1 MSNLA
6 PDVLA
11 RPRHARVFAE
21 KAARTIIE
29 VQDNINSVADIAFLL
44 EVSGITK
51 KDLRENGFGDM
62 YSLAV
67 YISDFIDFH
76 EIRKRVE
83 SEAADPFLSVIP
95 SLKTRL
101 VESLALTFPWSGT
114 MTMLYI
120 SGISLWMASGLS
132 APTLTALILGAFLGI
147 FITEGP
153 WVAFQRPF
161 LLSYSQLNICEAKRT
176 VRRNL
181 YVASLLT
188 VASAF
193 VLFLFGY
200 LTSVPTGL
208 VLVSVVALTTVSL
221 HRASYM
227 IIYALKKSATLVVS
241 YATAL
246 ALLLVTFTFASP
258 AIPDPV
264 VRYLVALGVAFVS
277 LSAFA
282 VHAHY
287 KIFGTDVQR
296 LEDYP
301 SFYRPPTATKET
313 IKARVSTQ
321 LWESLP
327 YHLFRSFFFVMM
339 FGDRLTSWFFN
350 PALLQ
355 GQRSLPLLFN
365 TAYHSGADPATL
377 IFALTSL
384 VQYVIMAP
392 IFHEVSNFTLEHGI
406 TQIGMVKEFLK
417 KRYRNVMV
425 ATIATSCTIAVGVN
439 LVAQSMVRGSEVGL
453 KILEVASI
461 GNVFLCIFAANVMFA
476 MFLFRI
482 KGLAVISLIAC
493 VILIPGSFILAQG
506 GFENIVYA
514 YLASSFIAAVL
525 SSLRVTK
532 MMKNA
537 PSLFFARFA

>member
-1 MSNLA
+1 LSKLES
-6 PDVLA
+6 DLWA

-29 VQDNINSVADIAFLL
+29 VQDDINSVADIAFLL

-51 KDLRENGFGDM
+51 EDLRLNGFADM
-62 YSLAV
+62 YALAL

-76 EIRKRVE
+76 EIRRKDD

-95 SLKTRL
+95 SMKVRL

-114 MTMLYI
+114 MTMLYV
-120 SGISLWMASGLS
+120 SGISLWMASGL
-132 APTLTALILGAFLGI
+132 APPTLTALILGAFLGI

-176 VRRNL
+176 VWRNF

-188 VASAF
+188 VVSAAL
-193 VLFLFGY
+193 LFLFGY
-200 LTSVPTGL
+200 LTGVPTGL
-208 VLVSVVALTTVSL
+208 VVVSVLALTTVSL

-227 IIYALKKSATLVVS
+227 IIYALKKSKVLVLS
-241 YATAL
+241 YANAL
-246 ALLLVTFTFASP
+246 GLLLATYTFGSA

-264 VRYLVALGVAFVS
+264 IRYLAALGVAFLA

-282 VHAHY
+282 VYAY
-287 KIFGTDVQR
+287 LKIFGTDVQR
-296 LEDYP
+296 LGDYP
-301 SFYRPPTATKET
+301 SFYRPPTANKKT
-313 IKARVSTQ
+313 IKARVTTQ

-350 PALLQ
+350 PALAE
-355 GQRSLPLLFN
+355 GNRALPLLFN

-406 TQIGMVKEFLK
+406 TQMEKVDEFLK
-417 KRYRNVMV
+417 RRYRKVMV
-425 ATIATSCTIAVGVN
+425 ATIATSCGIALGLN
-439 LVAQSMVRGSEVGL
+439 FVAQTMVRASDVGL
-453 KILEVASI
+453 RILEIASI

-476 MFLFRI
+476 MFLFKI
-482 KGLAVISLIAC
+482 KGLAIISVIASMVLISGGY
-493 VILIPGSFILAQG
+493 VLAQG

-514 YLASSFIAAVL
+514 YLASSLIAAVV
-525 SSLRVTK
+525 SSLRVVK

-537 PSLFFARFA
+537 PSIFFARFA